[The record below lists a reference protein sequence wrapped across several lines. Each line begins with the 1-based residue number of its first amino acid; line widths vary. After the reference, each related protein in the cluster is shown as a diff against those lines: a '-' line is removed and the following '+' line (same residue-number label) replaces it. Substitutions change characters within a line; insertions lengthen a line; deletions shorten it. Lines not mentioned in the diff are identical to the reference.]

1 MRVGLLSLFTL
12 DGNGES
18 EAPRDLGEIH
28 ICEMTRS
35 PDAARKS
42 QLGHVTCGRWANKTR
57 LSFWKHGHRQPTPS
71 TDDKQTLRAPGS
83 GERERGKGEGAGE

>member
-42 QLGHVTCGRWANKTR
+42 QLGHVTCGRWVDKNSTIFLETWASTAHAKHRRQANPPRPRIWRT
-57 LSFWKHGHRQPTPS
+57 G
-71 TDDKQTLRAPGS
+71 A
-83 GERERGKGEGAGE
+83 RER